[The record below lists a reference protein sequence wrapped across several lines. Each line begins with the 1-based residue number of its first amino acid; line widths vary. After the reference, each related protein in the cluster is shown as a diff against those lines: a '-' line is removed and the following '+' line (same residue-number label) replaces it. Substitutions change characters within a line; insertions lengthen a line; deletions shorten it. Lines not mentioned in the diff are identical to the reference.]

1 MKASI
6 ELAPPL
12 TESAPAERLQG
23 PDHSDPWR
31 DAAPSAPAATPHSP
45 AGDGAP
51 DWRIWLGLGITIGWL
66 LLGSSYIG
74 SSIGWSA
81 IGDQPAEVIGNFLEG
96 AFAPLAFLWL
106 VIGYFLQQK
115 ELSQNTEAL
124 RQQFRE
130 IERTAEQAVK
140 QTETISA
147 QERHARQQIFLQV
160 HELVRRQLGAIAGM
174 LWISPQG
181 PGEDGS
187 TVSNEE
193 QAELW
198 TQLNQGDPDVFCRRI
213 LNLHFVTDRF
223 EDRLAFFYGTEIRA
237 RHTNNMIF
245 TLGRLMDRAEAADSD
260 GTLVDAINGSVFGFV
275 YQLAVQYRRH
285 ASADLA
291 DVQKTGREIRLGG
304 FLDEENPT
312 LPNPRPAA
320 SVDS

>member
-1 MKASI
+1 M
-6 ELAPPL
+6 
-12 TESAPAERLQG
+12 TETTRADRLHE
-23 PDHSDPWR
+23 PDRPDPWR
-31 DAAPSAPAATPHSP
+31 AATQSKPTAAPLGTAA
-45 AGDGAP
+45 DGTP

-66 LLGSSYIG
+66 LLGTSYIS
-74 SSIGWSA
+74 SSIGWSE

-174 LWISPQG
+174 LWISSQG

-187 TVSNEE
+187 TVSDEE

-213 LNLHFVTDRF
+213 LNLHFVTERF

-245 TLGRLMDRAEAADSD
+245 TLERLMVRAEAADSD
-260 GTLVDAINGSVFGFV
+260 GTLMDAINGSAFGFV
-275 YQLAVQYRRH
+275 YQLAVQYRRF
-285 ASADLA
+285 ASAELA
-291 DVQKTGREIRLGG
+291 DVEKTGREIRLGG
-304 FLDEENPT
+304 FLDDDGQR

-320 SVDS
+320 SFDS

>member
-1 MKASI
+1 M
-6 ELAPPL
+6 
-12 TESAPAERLQG
+12 TETTRADKLDA
-23 PDHSDPWR
+23 PDHLDSWR
-31 DAAPSAPAATPHSP
+31 AATQSKPTAAPHCIEADAT
-45 AGDGAP
+45 P

-66 LLGSSYIG
+66 LLGTSYIS
-74 SSIGWSA
+74 SSIGWSE

-174 LWISPQG
+174 LWISSQG

-187 TVSNEE
+187 TVSDEE

-245 TLGRLMDRAEAADSD
+245 TLERLMDRAKAADSD
-260 GTLVDAINGSVFGFV
+260 GTLVDAINGSAFGFV
-275 YQLAVQYRRH
+275 YQLAVQYRRF
-285 ASADLA
+285 APAEFA
-291 DVQKTGREIRLGG
+291 DVEKTGREIRLGG
-304 FLDEENPT
+304 FLEEDGQR
-312 LPNPRPAA
+312 LPNPRPVA

>member
-1 MKASI
+1 M
-6 ELAPPL
+6 
-12 TESAPAERLQG
+12 TETARADTPRETDQF
-23 PDHSDPWR
+23 DPWR
-31 DAAPSAPAATPHSP
+31 EATRPAPERADA
-45 AGDGAP
+45 DEDFAP

-66 LLGSSYIG
+66 MLGSIYI
-74 SSIGWSA
+74 STSIGWSA

-124 RQQFRE
+124 RLQFRE

-160 HELVRRQLGAIAGM
+160 HDLVRRQIGAIAGM
-174 LWISPQG
+174 LWISSQG
-181 PGEDGS
+181 AGQDGS
-187 TVSNEE
+187 TVSDEE

-213 LNLHFVTDRF
+213 LNVHFAT
-223 EDRLAFFYGTEIRA
+223 EDFDERLNFFYGTPIRA

-245 TLGRLMDRAEAADSD
+245 TLERLMARAEAADSD
-260 GTLVDAINGSVFGFV
+260 GTLVDAITGSAFGFV
-275 YQLAVQYRRH
+275 YQLAIQYRRY
-285 ASADLA
+285 APPDLA
-291 DVQKTGREIRLGG
+291 DAEKTGRDVRMGR
-304 FLDEENPT
+304 FLEEDGAPPVET
-312 LPNPRPAA
+312 YIYKG
-320 SVDS
+320 VDS